1 MSQVARIVFKTL
13 IGYKDFTECKDL
25 ARLTVQTAGLQEM
38 DRTTVALLAC
48 KQLTYVRMKDRW
60 PEAYDVGK
68 TGGYRQVLCWFSLF
82 AHICDSCPCDPAG
95 SGLGHQP
102 PVLPDRFRCGDR
114 Y

>member
-1 MSQVARIVFKTL
+1 MNAQPLNCRSSHFRLIQVARIVFKTL

-38 DRTTVALLAC
+38 DGTTVALLAC

-68 TGGYRQVLCWFSLF
+68 TGGYRQV
-82 AHICDSCPCDPAG
+82 
-95 SGLGHQP
+95 
-102 PVLPDRFRCGDR
+102 
-114 Y
+114 

>member
-1 MSQVARIVFKTL
+1 LKWWSSHFRLSQVARIVFKTL

-38 DRTTVALLAC
+38 DATTVALLAC

-68 TGGYRQVLCWFSLF
+68 TGGYRQV
-82 AHICDSCPCDPAG
+82 
-95 SGLGHQP
+95 
-102 PVLPDRFRCGDR
+102 
-114 Y
+114 